1 VELIKWR
8 QELSALGGINPLISF
23 EASSFGQVDLTR
35 AHPGGLAQLVSART
49 TTVTNLVRD
58 GVAQSRSLS
67 ATRRIR
73 TKAKRIRESFG
84 LESCFIAGGLVIHHS
99 TERKMPILLWPTSL
113 IPKGDDYEVRI
124 GGDAIL
130 NPVLVQLIREH
141 RPDFRESDLLAV
153 ALTGPDLIPVAVL
166 SLVAELLATPDTE
179 IEKQLVLG
187 NFVPDL
193 SLIPKSA
200 EGVGFLKVIAEKPA
214 LSPLS
219 DQAPMAIANADS
231 RQLEV
236 IQRALKG
243 ESFAV
248 ETLPG
253 TGYIQ
258 TVINLLGNL
267 AACGKRTLIVA
278 PREQTIDELSERLS
292 QLGLGGLAIRN
303 TDVWA
308 DAVAA
313 ISRNEKASEPAS
325 AAASAELSQ
334 STKDVEEYFESVQA
348 VDATLGL
355 SLTQVLTR
363 LAELSALAEAPVN
376 SARIRPELLLGLRDN
391 GEELIANAHAAGV
404 FRFGPQHTPWFGAR
418 FSSATEIA
426 NAVRAAKELAG
437 EEFRTLS
444 YQINRYLA
452 DQKLKP
458 CNSVSEWS
466 AQLLLL
472 MGIRETLDR
481 FLPSIYDRS
490 LAEMISATA
499 PRGER
504 GDLSGAQRRRFK
516 KLAKGYIRPG
526 SQVPNLHQAL
536 VAAEG
541 QRSLWLELNLTQ
553 APPTVPLGLND
564 VKSKFDQIYQAL
576 DLMQKHLDPS
586 PDLELLT
593 RMSFEELAPQLTKLA
608 EQTEILDELLE
619 REPVLRGLQGEGLA
633 DLALELCRISP
644 SQTRA
649 QQEFELCWWQSALE
663 AIVAANPEILDF
675 TAERIA
681 EIEARFERAADA
693 AIVQSLKSLQHLLA
707 QSWKQAIQKH
717 PAQADELRN
726 QLRSRKLTLKS
737 AKRAGAAW
745 SALAPAVICSPLR
758 VHEVGQES
766 FDVLLILDAA
776 STGVAEAMAAMQLA
790 EQVIGFGDPVISA
803 PENFDTVA
811 RANQGYVDSD
821 RESVFS
827 LLSGHSATMAITN
840 SYRIEGQVLGQYLN
854 SNFYQNRLE
863 LEPSSASLF
872 GTSNFEHIEIKED
885 AKASSTIEGATES
898 LDAEVSK
905 VVELVLNH
913 ARWSP
918 AQSLMV
924 VTPSRTHAE
933 RVATGVTQAVLQQPQ
948 LAEFFDAHG
957 REKFE
962 VLMMSE
968 IVHRIADRVI
978 FSVGFGRTPEGR
990 ISGSLGD
997 FNSPNAAR
1005 WMVNQIAS
1013 ARKRLTVVSCYNFE
1027 DFAGGSLPENQR
1039 WLKDLIAPS
1048 FLSEARSGEPDPLLK
1063 DLSLRLQKLGLK
1075 VELNFAG
1082 RIALAVSFGQRAAV
1096 VDPDWSLTGDSWDE
1110 KLRLRPGL
1118 LRAMGWEYL
1127 RVHALEIFA
1136 RPQDVANRI
1145 ASQLGVEVEKKKQP
1159 LFEDKAFE
1167 DTSRAWGD
1175 PDDSNDQRLRD
1186 DKPPHWG

>member
-1 VELIKWR
+1 MELEKWHE
-8 QELSALGGINPLISF
+8 ELSALGGINPLISF
-23 EASSFGQVDLTR
+23 EASSFGQVDLNR

-49 TTVTNLVRD
+49 TTITNLVRD

-73 TKAKRIRESFG
+73 TKAKRIFESFG
-84 LESCFIAGGLVIHHS
+84 LESCFIAGGLVLHHS
-99 TERKMPILLWPTSL
+99 SERKLPILLWPTTL
-113 IPKGDDYEVRI
+113 IPKGEDYEVRI
-124 GGDAIL
+124 SGDVVL
-130 NPVLVQLIREH
+130 NPVLVELIKEH

-153 ALTGPDLIPVAVL
+153 AHTGPDLIPVAVL
-166 SLVAELLATPDTE
+166 SLVAELLSTPDVE

-193 SLIPKSA
+193 SLVPRLT
-200 EGVGFLKVIAEKPA
+200 EPQGFLKLLADGSVPERSTDKRAVA
-214 LSPLS
+214 F
-219 DQAPMAIANADS
+219 ANADS
-231 RQLEV
+231 GQLEV
-236 IQRALKG
+236 IQRALG
-243 ESFAV
+243 GDSFAV

-267 AACGKRTLIVA
+267 ALAGKRTLLVA

-292 QLGLGGLAIRN
+292 QLGLGGLVIRN

-313 ISRNEKASEPAS
+313 ISRNEKASEPTAT
-325 AAASAELSQ
+325 SAESELAQ
-334 STKDVEEYFESVQA
+334 STKDVEEYFNSVQA
-348 VDATLGL
+348 VDPILGL
-355 SLTQVLTR
+355 SLTHALTK

-376 SARIRPELLLGLRDN
+376 SARIRPELLIQLRETGSD
-391 GEELIANAHAAGV
+391 LVTKAFAAGV
-404 FRFGPQHTPWFGAR
+404 FRYGPQHTPWFGAR
-418 FSSATEIA
+418 FSSSAEIA

-458 CNSVSEWS
+458 CSSVADWS
-466 AQLLLL
+466 TQLLLL

-481 FLPSIYDRS
+481 FLPAIYDRS
-490 LAEMISATA
+490 LAEMIAATA

-516 KLAKGYIRPG
+516 KLAKGYVRPG

-541 QRSLWLELNLTQ
+541 QRSLWLELNQTQ
-553 APPTVPLGLND
+553 APPTVPLGLSD
-564 VKSKFDQIYQAL
+564 VQQKFDHIHQSLELIQR
-576 DLMQKHLDPS
+576 HLDPS

-593 RMSFEELAPQLTKLA
+593 RLSFDDLASQLTKLA
-608 EQTEILDELLE
+608 EQTEVLDQLLE
-619 REPVLRGLQGEGLA
+619 REPIVRELQAAGLSELVS
-633 DLALELCRISP
+633 ELCKISP
-644 SQTRA
+644 TDTRA
-649 QQEFELCWWQSALE
+649 QHEFELCWWQSALE
-663 AIVAANPEILDF
+663 AIVAANPQIMDF

-681 EIEARFERAADA
+681 EIESRFEKAAEA
-693 AIVQSLKSLQHLLA
+693 SIQNSLQTLKHTLA
-707 QSWKQAIQKH
+707 LAWKQAIQKH

-737 AKRAGAAW
+737 AKRAGLAW

-766 FDVLLILDAA
+766 FDVLLVLDAA
-776 STGVAEAMAAMQLA
+776 STGVAEAAASLQMAS
-790 EQVIGFGDPVISA
+790 QVIGFGDPVISA

-821 RESVFS
+821 RQSVFS
-827 LLSGHSATMAITN
+827 LLSEHSPTMAITN
-840 SYRIEGQVLGQYLN
+840 SYRTEGQVLGQYLN
-854 SNFYQNRLE
+854 ANFYQNRLE
-863 LEPSSASLF
+863 LEPSAASLF
-872 GTSNFEHIEIKED
+872 GTSNFEHIEIRED
-885 AKASSTIEGATES
+885 ARASSTIEGATES
-898 LDAEVSK
+898 LDSEVAK

-933 RVATGVTQAVLQQPQ
+933 RVAAAVSQAVLQQPQ

-957 REKFE
+957 REHFE

-997 FNSPNAAR
+997 FNSPHAAR

-1118 LRAMGWEYL
+1118 LKAMGWEYL

-1136 RPQDVANRI
+1136 KPQDVANRI
-1145 ASQLGVEVEKKKQP
+1145 AAQLGVEVEKKKQP
-1159 LFEDKAFE
+1159 LFDDKAFE